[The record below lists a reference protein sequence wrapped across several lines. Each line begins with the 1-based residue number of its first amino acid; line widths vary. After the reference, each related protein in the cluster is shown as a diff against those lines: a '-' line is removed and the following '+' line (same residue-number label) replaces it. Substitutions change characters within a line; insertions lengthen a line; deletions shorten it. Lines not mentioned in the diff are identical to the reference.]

1 MEVRFI
7 GDLTPKQEKFLIALA
22 TSDSIEEAS
31 SEVGIHRNTAYNYLK
46 DKTFAEAKKRLR
58 RNTMDVVSGR
68 LQHEAMESIN
78 VLKEI
83 RDDPDVSPHTRL
95 QASKELLD
103 KAYKSYEI
111 DDILERVEILEE
123 ALDE

>member
-22 TSDSIEEAS
+22 TSDSIDEAS
-31 SEVGIHRNTAYNYLK
+31 KEAGIHRNTAYNYLK
-46 DKTFAEAKKRLR
+46 DETFAEAKKRLR
-58 RNTMDVVSGR
+58 RGTMDVVSGR
-68 LQHEAMESIN
+68 LQHEALKSVN

-83 RDDPDVSPHTRL
+83 RDDPEVSPHTRL
-95 QASKELLD
+95 QAAKELLD

-111 DDILERVEILEE
+111 DDILERVETLEE